1 MTIRD
6 SIKFLGNI
14 KQGFTRNI
22 SQNKHRSEMT
32 AQPKNNKYDYYMIH
46 PTFRNIS
53 KLFVLSCENDN
64 NDPTNDSFVKF
75 YLPLVYWIKDIEDS
89 NALIDNKTYFISL

>member
-1 MTIRD
+1 
-6 SIKFLGNI
+6 
-14 KQGFTRNI
+14 
-22 SQNKHRSEMT
+22 MT

-75 YLPLVYWIKDIEDS
+75 YLPLAY
-89 NALIDNKTYFISL
+89 